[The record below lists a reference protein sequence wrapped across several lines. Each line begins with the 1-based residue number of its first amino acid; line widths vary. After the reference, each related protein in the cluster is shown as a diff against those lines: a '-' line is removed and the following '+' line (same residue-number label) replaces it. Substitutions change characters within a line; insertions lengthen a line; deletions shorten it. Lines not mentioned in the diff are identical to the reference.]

1 LTLRTPEGYP
11 HREVVSQTLDAFRD
25 DSRPSRGRWPP
36 RAGLHSGRR
45 RGRPNVLS
53 LYNIGRGRL
62 SMGSVLEYRCPACAF
77 ASGKLTVGWGKGGR
91 AAYWGGLALC
101 PACHEVCVVDLADV
115 RPDQRDHR
123 CERCKGPLK
132 LLEGTSERV
141 HCPQCATPLKQVALG
156 SWA

>member
-1 LTLRTPEGYP
+1 MTTSCIFCRIVNGEVPAEVLAREPEVIAFLDVQPLAAGPRGISLTLRTPEGYP

-62 SMGSVLEYRCPACAF
+62 SMGSVLEYRCPA
-77 ASGKLTVGWGKGGR
+77 
-91 AAYWGGLALC
+91 
-101 PACHEVCVVDLADV
+101 
-115 RPDQRDHR
+115 
-123 CERCKGPLK
+123 
-132 LLEGTSERV
+132 
-141 HCPQCATPLKQVALG
+141 
-156 SWA
+156 